1 MKLEV
6 TVEYMTQPLG
16 IDERKPAI
24 SWKFLAPDKQNLH
37 QTAYRIVVS
46 DKCSDVWDSTRRHS
60 DQSIHIRY
68 EGEPLKPFT
77 KYMVD
82 VIAWDEDGQEYLG
95 ACSFETGMLDESGF
109 HGQWITHPAE
119 ASLRPIPAFTR
130 EFQLRGRL
138 LAARVY
144 ATACGV
150 YEIRLNG
157 GQVGDQFFAPGWTA
171 YQHRL
176 LYQTYDVTAQLK
188 SLNRLEVLVANGWYK
203 GIIGFQYKPNFYGDR
218 TALRLAL
225 HLVYED
231 GDEWIGTD
239 ESWFVST
246 CEIAESEI
254 YNGES
259 IDLTAPTRPLGHA
272 VAFDPAGRIGE
283 IRGEAVLPVRVVDRL
298 SVREKIITPKG
309 EVVLDFGQN
318 LTGVVEVRLP
328 RGGGEIVLRHAETL
342 DKDGNF
348 YTENLRKAR
357 ATDTIRFGE
366 EHAER
371 RVMPRFTFHGFRYL
385 AVEGVGADVDVS
397 RFTACVLSTD
407 TPRIGDFHCSNA
419 KVNRLQSNI
428 FWGARGNFLDI
439 PTDCPQ
445 RDERLGW
452 TGDAQAFSSTA
463 AFNMDTALF
472 FRKWLRDLY
481 AEQDDAYGP
490 PHVVPNVLG
499 NIEAG
504 AGWCDSVT
512 IIPWNM
518 YKAYGDKRFL
528 EEAYPCMVRYIEYI
542 RRHSGEN
549 LLWQSG
555 MQYGDWLALD
565 HEPDQ
570 PRGMTDQYMAANA
583 YYLRSLEIVF
593 HTAQVLGLQKAYEK
607 YFALYQDVRRAFQK
621 EYITETGRIVSETQ
635 TGCILPLQFNL
646 VNEKDRKRI
655 VSTLVN
661 NIVDHRMHLTT
672 GFMGTPYICP
682 VLSDNGRHDIATQ
695 LFLSEEIPS
704 WLYEVNMGAT
714 TIWERWDSVL
724 PDGSFQAHGMNSL
737 NHYANGSIGHWMYT
751 QIAGIQV
758 LEPGYR
764 RIRLAPKPTVG
775 IWQAEATLETPYG
788 MLRCSYTCRDGRFV
802 LDAVIPPNTA
812 AEIILPGEARAHAV
826 GSGCY
831 HYEVETALDLR
842 PVKYSRYTPVK
853 DIVTQP
859 LAQELLNRD
868 APGTLDSPVLNV
880 LWEMPVFKLVGVM
893 PTGSE
898 WVIDK
903 VIGALN
909 DAEAA
914 TDEMV

>member
-407 TPRIGDFHCSNA
+407 MPRIGDFHCSNA

-788 MLRCSYTCRDGRFV
+788 MLRCGYTCRDGRFV

-812 AEIILPGEARAHAV
+812 AEIILPGEAQAHAV